1 MRASYSE
8 PGQGHRNIFLNAALK
23 SDSDRRMFLNLL
35 IFGYPATRFLRSI
48 LCVVWSPEILQVLR
62 IRPQDFACHRDT
74 SDGFPGVEIS
84 GLAYDNPRRGL
95 ELIGRDERPEP
106 SVD

>member
-1 MRASYSE
+1 MDLGKVTETLS
-8 PGQGHRNIFLNAALK
+8 QTAALK
-23 SDSDRRMFLNLL
+23 SDSDRRMVLYLL
-35 IFGYPATRFLRSI
+35 IFGHPATRFPRSI
-48 LCVVWSPEILQVLR
+48 LCVGWIPPVILQVLR
-62 IRPQDFACHRDT
+62 TRPQDFACHRDT
-74 SDGFPGVEIS
+74 SDGFLGVEIS